1 MDSSSIIEMSNDL
14 SNSNDYKVTP
24 VGVGILCIS
33 SYCLLATSY
42 PPPPLL
48 SRLQYIVCIPP
59 ELANVESLERL
70 YLQCNG
76 LGGEVSSVLFAL
88 RF

>member
-1 MDSSSIIEMSNDL
+1 MHFILLLVGDIIPS
-14 SNSNDYKVTP
+14 
-24 VGVGILCIS
+24 
-33 SYCLLATSY
+33 
-42 PPPPLL
+42 PPLL